1 MDGTPRA
8 FSDEAENHEA
18 NLAVYYD
25 RQAGIQNTRAMTP
38 HRTECRD
45 WFIRLLKDE
54 HRHSLFELGC
64 GTGVEGLEF
73 VRAGLHYTGVDLSE
87 ESIHVARAKG
97 LDASVAS
104 GRSLPFADATF
115 PAVWTMSTL
124 LHVPN
129 DGIHDVVRELVRVAA
144 PGAPI
149 AVGLWS
155 GNDEEVLN
163 PEDEDEPRRFFSRR
177 SDDVVRRIFGAHGTV
192 EHFETWP
199 EGTGAESGPG
209 AGNWTQHYQ
218 FLVLRTP
225 SLGPTPP
232 GFPGRAKRG

>member
-1 MDGTPRA
+1 MDGTPTA
-8 FSDEAENHEA
+8 SSDESVDHEA
-18 NLAVYYD
+18 DLAVYYD
-25 RQAGIQNTRAMTP
+25 RQAPAENTRALTP
-38 HRTECRD
+38 RRTECRD
-45 WFIRLLKDE
+45 WFIRMLKVE

-104 GRSLPFADATF
+104 GRNLPFADGVF

-129 DGIHDVVRELVRVAA
+129 TRIHDVVSELVRVAA

-155 GNDEEVLN
+155 GDDEEVLN

-177 SDDVVRRIFGAHGTV
+177 SDATLLRIFGAHGDV

-199 EGTGAESGPG
+199 EGTGTESGPG
-209 AGNWTQHYQ
+209 AGNWRQHYQ

-225 SLGPTPP
+225 HPTN
-232 GFPGRAKRG
+232 

>member
-1 MDGTPRA
+1 MDGITRA
-8 FSDEAENHEA
+8 LRGEPASHEA
-18 NLAVYYD
+18 DLAAFYD
-25 RQAGIQNTRAMTP
+25 RQASTENTRAMTP
-38 HRTECRD
+38 HRVECRD

-104 GRSLPFADATF
+104 GRSLPFPDATF

-129 DGIHDVVRELVRVAA
+129 AGIHDVVRELVRVSAA
-144 PGAPI
+144 GAPI

-155 GNDEEVLN
+155 GDDVEVLN

-177 SDDVVRRIFGAHGTV
+177 SDDTVRRIFGAHGTV
-192 EHFETWP
+192 EHFGTWP
-199 EGTGAESGPG
+199 EGAGVESGPG
-209 AGNWTQHYQ
+209 AGNWNQHYQ

-225 SLGPTPP
+225 T
-232 GFPGRAKRG
+232 

>member
-1 MDGTPRA
+1 MDGTRRA
-8 FSDEAENHEA
+8 LSDETDNHEA

-25 RQAGIQNTRAMTP
+25 RHAAFQNTRAMTP
-38 HRTECRD
+38 RRTECRD
-45 WFIRLLKDE
+45 WFIRLLKEE

-129 DGIHDVVRELVRVAA
+129 AVIHDVVRELVRVSAA
-144 PGAPI
+144 GAPI

-155 GNDEEVLN
+155 GDDEEVLN
-163 PEDEDEPRRFFSRR
+163 PEDQDEPRRFFSRR
-177 SDDVVRRIFGAHGTV
+177 SDDTVRRIFGAYGTV
-192 EHFETWP
+192 EQFETWP
-199 EGTGAESGPG
+199 EGTGVESGPG
-209 AGNWTQHYQ
+209 AGHWTQHYQ

-225 SLGPTPP
+225 PGPTD
-232 GFPGRAKRG
+232 

>member
-1 MDGTPRA
+1 V
-8 FSDEAENHEA
+8 EHQE
-18 NLAVYYD
+18 
-25 RQAGIQNTRAMTP
+25 
-38 HRTECRD
+38 
-45 WFIRLLKDE
+45 WFIRLLKSE
-54 HRHSLFELGC
+54 GRHAVLELGC
-64 GTGVEGLEF
+64 GTGIEGLKF
-73 VRAGLHYTGVDLSE
+73 VGAGIHYTGVDLSE
-87 ESIHVARAKG
+87 ESIHLARAKG

-104 GRSLPFADATF
+104 GRSLPFADAAF

-129 DGIHDVVRELVRVAA
+129 DAIHDVVGELVRVAT

-149 AVGLWS
+149 GVGLWS
-155 GNDEEVLN
+155 GDDEELVN

-177 SDDVVRRIFGAHGTV
+177 SDSSLRRIFGAHGVV

-209 AGNWTQHYQ
+209 AGQWAQHYQ

-225 SLGPTPP
+225 SSPTD
-232 GFPGRAKRG
+232 

>member
-1 MDGTPRA
+1 MDGTGP
-8 FSDEAENHEA
+8 
-18 NLAVYYD
+18 
-25 RQAGIQNTRAMTP
+25 MTP
-38 HRTECRD
+38 RRVECRD
-45 WFIRLLKDE
+45 RFIRLLKQE

-64 GTGVEGLEF
+64 GTGVEGLQF

-104 GRSLPFADATF
+104 GRSLPFPDAAF
-115 PAVWTMSTL
+115 PAVWTMGTL

-129 DGIHDVVRELVRVAA
+129 AEIHDVVRELVRVSAA
-144 PGAPI
+144 GAPI

-155 GNDEEVLN
+155 GDDEEVLN
-163 PEDEDEPRRFFSRR
+163 PDDEDEPRRFFSLR
-177 SDDVVRRIFGAHGTV
+177 SDDAVRRIFGAHGDV

-199 EGTGAESGPG
+199 EGTR
-209 AGNWTQHYQ
+209 HYQ

-225 SLGPTPP
+225 PGPTDSQ
-232 GFPGRAKRG
+232 

>member
-1 MDGTPRA
+1 MQRIP
-8 FSDEAENHEA
+8 EADHEA
-18 NLAVYYD
+18 DLAAFYD
-25 RQAGIQNTRAMTP
+25 RQATLLHTRALTP
-38 HRTECRD
+38 HRVECRD

-64 GTGVEGLEF
+64 GTGIEGLKF
-73 VRAGLHYTGVDLSE
+73 VEAGIHYTGVDLSE
-87 ESIHVARAKG
+87 ESIHLARAKG

-104 GRSLPFADATF
+104 GRALPFADATF

-129 DGIHDVVRELVRVAA
+129 TRIHDVLSELVRVAA

-149 AVGLWS
+149 GVGLWS
-155 GNDEEVLN
+155 GDDEEVLN

-177 SDDVVRRIFGAHGTV
+177 SDAAVRHIFGAHGTV

-209 AGNWTQHYQ
+209 AGKWIQHYQ

-225 SLGPTPP
+225 SGPT
-232 GFPGRAKRG
+232 G